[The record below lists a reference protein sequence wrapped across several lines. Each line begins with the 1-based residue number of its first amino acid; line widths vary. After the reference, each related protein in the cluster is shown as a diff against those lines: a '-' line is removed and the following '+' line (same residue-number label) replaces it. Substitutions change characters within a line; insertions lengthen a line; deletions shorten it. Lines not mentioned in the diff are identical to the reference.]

1 MALRGRRASHADA
14 VLESLSAPLAALRR
28 LGRSE
33 TSSLAPA
40 EAAVGAPTAR
50 LARLDKQCSDHAS
63 PEHAAKS
70 VLRELSRRASRLR

>member
-33 TSSLAPA
+33 TSSQASA
-40 EAAVGAPTAR
+40 EAAGAPTVR
-50 LARLDKQCSDHAS
+50 LAGLDKQSSDHAS
-63 PEHAAKS
+63 PEHSAKS
-70 VLRELSRRASRLR
+70 VLCELSRRASRLR

>member
-1 MALRGRRASHADA
+1 MALRECRASLADA

-33 TSSLAPA
+33 TSSLASA

-50 LARLDKQCSDHAS
+50 LAGLDKQSSDHAS
-63 PEHAAKS
+63 PEHGAKS